1 MTYLQKLIRRRGI
14 TAVIFPIPESPEL
27 CKVSLREGDSSWLLF
42 HEMSLEEAKTL
53 KDKLAERAILLEVG
67 WTLGINELGETT
79 SYQTVAGKML
89 EVFLGKDEYYA
100 IAQEYLDLLIKEAE
114 TVLEE
119 AEALLGEEEL

>member
-14 TAVIFPIPESPEL
+14 TAVIFPCPESPGL

-42 HEMSLEEAKTL
+42 HEMPLEETKAL
-53 KDKLAERAILLEVG
+53 KDKLAEKAILQEVS
-67 WTLGINELGETT
+67 WTLGINESGEVT

-100 IAQEYLDLLIKEAE
+100 IAEEYLDALIKEAE
-114 TVLEE
+114 
-119 AEALLGEEEL
+119 AILGEEGM